1 MQGMRSLKHSIMKP
15 QLKKNSQKRNDN
27 FYKSA
32 WKAQFVS
39 TLIYPTMRFINNL
52 DYLAMAVIGGLKVIS
67 GTVNLG
73 DVQAMLQYTNQ
84 FAQPNHKYLEY
95 AQYHSGYSCVSRTN
109 FLKY

>member
-1 MQGMRSLKHSIMKP
+1 AAEKEFAR
-15 QLKKNSQKRNDN
+15 RNDD

-52 DYLAMAVIGGLKVIS
+52 DYLAMTVIGGLKVIS
-67 GTVNLG
+67 GSVNLG

-84 FAQPNHKYLEY
+84 FAQPI
-95 AQYHSGYSCVSRTN
+95 TN
-109 FLKY
+109 ISNMLNTIQATVASAERIFEVL